1 MYDQTTYTFFTAPS
15 GPKSINNEDDASE
28 SAKHCLPQLLKN
40 IDENDGLL
48 IACYS
53 KHPLVPQLKTQKVIA
68 AKGRPIITGI
78 FEASVATSL
87 QIIAPHE
94 RFGIVSTG
102 KVWEQILTEAVA
114 NFLGSGKETSSRF
127 AGVETTGLNATE
139 LHDAQPQE
147 VRTRMKEATKRLIRK
162 GDVGAVCLGCAGM
175 AGMNEM
181 VKEAAIEELGE
192 DKGSSVR
199 VVDGVEAGVTW
210 LEGAIRASF

>member
-1 MYDQTTYTFFTAPS
+1 M
-15 GPKSINNEDDASE
+15 
-28 SAKHCLPQLLKN
+28 
-40 IDENDGLL
+40 

-78 FEASVATSL
+78 FEASIATSL
-87 QIIAPHE
+87 QIIAPYE

-114 NFLGSGKETSSRF
+114 NFLGSGTETSSRF

-139 LHDAQPQE
+139 LHDAQPEE

-175 AGMNEM
+175 AGMNKM
-181 VKEAAIEELGE
+181 VKEAVIEELGE

-199 VVDGVEAGVTW
+199 VVDGVQAGVTW
-210 LEGAIRASF
+210 LEGAIRTSF